1 VPLIP
6 ARFRR
11 PDPAEAKKEAIR
23 KDIEVLKK
31 AMQGIGAGSSGASAG
46 AMGPVMPG
54 SQFQGGWNNLGN
66 ASMAMLQRVTA
77 NMARQHDVPVADIEQ
92 QLIEQG
98 LTWGPPFPPGRPLDP
113 FFGWR
118 RAPRTRDYTVGE
130 NVQLT
135 PRWDRVSFE
144 TIKSLY
150 NAYDVAQICVRMK
163 INDIRSLD
171 YDWVPLPGERDD
183 VSKDIDQARAFFQ
196 YPDKAQPFRNWLAE
210 WLQDVLRY
218 DAGALYVRRTNA
230 GKPYALEV
238 VTGSSLIPLIDYYG
252 RVAADRDDDNPPAE
266 GVWSGGDT
274 PGFLQ
279 IIEGMPWDWLT
290 IDDIIYQPWNPLP
303 ESQYGLAP
311 LEAILLSANTD
322 LRFQQHFLEYFTAG
336 SLPAGFMEAPEDL
349 SDPAQIAE
357 LQEAWDALM
366 IGDQEMLR
374 RIRFVPNGST
384 FTAVKNSDFDSEFP
398 LYLMR
403 RTAAAYGVTPA
414 NLGYTETVNRASS
427 DTQVDIQWRVGTL
440 PLVRH
445 VEDVINLFVT
455 QHLGLRCQLQFDK
468 GQEVEDR
475 LMTMQAHQGYVDMGA
490 ISVDE
495 VRAELGKPIDRTR
508 PIPRMINNAR
518 LGPIPLIAIESMSGK
533 IDEET
538 YAPDARQELVSNPY
552 IGAPGVI
559 PAHGSPEEKAAAAAN
574 AQMQRELLQ
583 ATTGQPPTPEM
594 LAQIAA
600 ATPSPAGQNPA
611 GPSKGPEGTTA
622 QPAEVPPGQGAGSS
636 PEPADASQ
644 TASKATVLKD
654 GLGGGGNVSGI
665 FSATSGIQGDPLA
678 SGSGPADDDDEDDET
693 SEQYGFNEEWKA
705 AKSLDA
711 LLELRRWR
719 ENARNRIRK
728 GQSPRQFRSTAI
740 PPDVQALIWSRL
752 EKAESRREV
761 NAIFADVVSGRPFRY
776 QSRYQPR
783 SRISHP

>member
-1 VPLIP
+1 MPLIP

-11 PDPAEAKKEAIR
+11 PDPVAVKREAIR
-23 KDIEVLKK
+23 KDLEVLKK
-31 AMQGIGAGSSGASAG
+31 AMQGIGAGTTGSSAG
-46 AMGPVMPG
+46 AMGPTMPG

-77 NMARQHDVPVADIEQ
+77 NMARQHQVPVAEIEQ

-118 RAPRTRDYTVGE
+118 RGPRTRDYTVGE

-144 TIKSLY
+144 TIKGLY
-150 NAYDVAQICVRMK
+150 DAYDVAQICVRMK

-171 YDWVPLPGERDD
+171 YDWVPPPGIRDD
-183 VSKDIDQARAFFQ
+183 VSKDIDTARAFFE

-210 WLQDVLRY
+210 WLQDILRY

-230 GKPYALEV
+230 GAPYALEV
-238 VTGSSLIPLIDYYG
+238 VTGASLIPLIDFYG
-252 RVAADRDDDNPPAE
+252 RVAADRDDENPPEE
-266 GVWSGGDT
+266 GVWPGGDT

-279 IIEGMPWDWLT
+279 IVQGLPWGWET
-290 IDDIIYQPWNPLP
+290 VDDIIYQPWNPLP

-336 SLPAGFMEAPEDL
+336 SLPAGFMEAPIDL
-349 SDPAQIAE
+349 SDPAMVAE
-357 LQEAWDALM
+357 LQETWDALM
-366 IGDQEMLR
+366 VGDQEMLR
-374 RIRFVPNGST
+374 RIRFVPNGSK

-455 QHLGLRCQLQFDK
+455 QHLGLRCRLQFDK

-475 LMTMQAHQGYVDMGA
+475 LMTMQAHQGYIDSGVL
-490 ISVDE
+490 SVDE
-495 VRAELGKPIDRTR
+495 VRAELGKPIDRSR
-508 PIPRMINNAR
+508 PVPRAIMNPR
-518 LGPIPLIAIESMSGK
+518 LGPIPLIAITSMSGK

-538 YAPDARQELVSNPY
+538 YAPDAQQQLIPNPY
-552 IGAPGVI
+552 IGTPGVI
-559 PAHGSPEEKAAAAAN
+559 PAAGSPEQKAAAASN
-574 AQMQRELLQ
+574 AQAQRDLLQ
-583 ATTGQPPTPEM
+583 ATTGQPP
-594 LAQIAA
+594 
-600 ATPSPAGQNPA
+600 SPAMQAAIDAASPPPA
-611 GPSKGPEGTTA
+611 GASSQGPEGTTA
-622 QPAEVPPGQGAGSS
+622 QPAEVPPGEGAGSR
-636 PEPADASQ
+636 PEPAGAAE
-644 TASKATVLKD
+644 TAKKEGA
-654 GLGGGGNVSGI
+654 SGI
-665 FSATSGIQGDPLA
+665 GSPQGVFSATSGIQGDPLA
-678 SGSGPADDDDEDDET
+678 SGSGKRDDDDDDDDET
-693 SEQYGFNEEWKA
+693 SELYGFNEEWKA

-776 QSRYQPR
+776 QPR
-783 SRISHP
+783 SRIGQP